1 MNNLM
6 ELCNK
11 QADLDGAIKRKKPTA
26 LSIDDQF
33 DNTLVALD
41 VELSEFANEG
51 RWFKIWSVDQEPR
64 NFQWSGLCEVCA
76 GCGCRSCAGTGDGHK
91 NPLLEEFVDAVHFF
105 LSLANL
111 RGWQPSLNFN
121 ERILSSMYDSG
132 KGVQRFNT
140 NYLEMK
146 NQLSRVFAMRSELA
160 FGAAW
165 MNFLI
170 IGMSGFGFT
179 WEQISEAY
187 LAKNKI
193 NHERQANGY

>member
-1 MNNLM
+1 MNNLL

-11 QADLDGAIKRKKPTA
+11 QAYLDEAIKRKKPTA

-64 NFQWSGLCEVCA
+64 TFKASPMEVVN
-76 GCGCRSCAGTGDGHK
+76 GSVPKGFNVS

>member
-1 MNNLM
+1 MNNLL
-6 ELCNK
+6 ELCAI
-11 QADLDGAIKRKKPTA
+11 QADLDRSINEGKPNS
-26 LSIDDQF
+26 LSVDDQF
-33 DNTLVALD
+33 INTLTALD

-51 RWFKIWSVDQEPR
+51 RWFKVWSKNQEPR
-64 NFQWSGLCEVCA
+64 AKKLVVLPLARYVEGVWTEIRPA
-76 GCGCRSCAGTGDGHK
+76 EYK

-105 LSLANL
+105 LSLANQK
-111 RGWQPSLNFN
+111 GWQADLKFE
-121 ERILSSMYDSG
+121 ERILGSMYDAG
-132 KGVQRFNT
+132 KGIQRFNE

-146 NQLSRVFAMRSELA
+146 LQLSRVFATESRLA

-170 IGMSGFGFT
+170 LGMSGYGFT

-193 NHERQANGY
+193 NHERQSNGY